1 MTLLEGAYSPPL
13 RSGRVVSRSADKQAP
28 PQGAVFAHQYRPD
41 IDGLRAIAVSAV
53 ITYHFYSQALPGGFL
68 GVDMFFVISGYVIT
82 ASLAQQEHGSAQSFF
97 LSFYSRRVKRILPAL
112 VICVLLTC
120 LIGGLFINPKS
131 DAYSSSM
138 TAGIF
143 SLFGLSNIYFSRQ
156 ATDYFSS
163 ATQLNLFTHTWS
175 LGVEEQFYLVFP
187 ALFWISSLGR
197 PSGRR
202 FLLLGLTL
210 LTALS
215 FLSYLW
221 LNRGIP
227 GAAYFMM
234 PPRFWELGVGCLI
247 AVGASKAL
255 SSDPYRFRH
264 APWFALLLVAIA
276 LLTPA
281 DRQLYTT
288 PAIVVGT
295 ALMIA
300 TLRPGVLLHRLLTL
314 RYLLSVGLMSYSL
327 YLWHWSVLSISRWT
341 LGIHW
346 WSVPIL
352 LATILGLATSSY
364 VFVEN
369 PLRRAQWSSSKLVTI
384 GLGLVALIFS
394 AGVMFLLKRSDVLYT
409 GTPTRFEGIGIG
421 TILDKKRDKHN
432 LEWPAGACVLFS
444 DTQVGK
450 MINADA
456 CTLGAPFGS
465 KRRFLVA
472 GSSFAAAEFE
482 MYSVLAE
489 NGLGAVVATASL
501 GASALP
507 EISNTG
513 PFAKENEYYWRDV
526 LPTLFSQLKEG
537 DVVILLNDL
546 AGFAPAETN
555 RFTID
560 AVAQLRA
567 GLEHLVKE
575 LGQRGIQVIFQSANP
590 FMREAQ
596 CTPEM
601 ASPQWFNIG
610 TAPPCTYYTKTE
622 SLKRRQPLQDALE
635 ALQSTNPNFHILD
648 LFPVLCPDNTCKF
661 YNDQKVFLYRDESSH
676 MSIAANY
683 MARPVLLAAVDRAI
697 RASDKTL
704 HVRNNSN

>member
-1 MTLLEGAYSPPL
+1 MTPFQGAYPL
-13 RSGRVVSRSADKQAP
+13 PMDPDETLRRSANERASL
-28 PQGAVFAHQYRPD
+28 QGAVFAHGYRPD

-82 ASLAQQEHGSAQSFF
+82 TSLAQQEHGSAQSFF

-120 LIGGLFINPKS
+120 LIGALFINPQS

-187 ALFWISSLGR
+187 ALFWISGKSSGR
-197 PSGRR
+197 PKGRK
-202 FLLLGLTL
+202 FLLLGLAL

-215 FLSYLW
+215 FLSYIW

-247 AVGASKAL
+247 AVGASKVP
-255 SSDPYRFRH
+255 SSDPSRFRR

-276 LLTPA
+276 LLMPA

-288 PAIVVGT
+288 PTIVVGT

-314 RYLLSVGLMSYSL
+314 RYVLAVGLMSYSL

-352 LATILGLATSSY
+352 LAMILGLATSSY

-369 PLRRAQWSSSKLVTI
+369 PLRRAQWSPSKLVTI
-384 GLGLVALIFS
+384 SLGLAALVCS
-394 AGVMFLLKRSDVLYT
+394 AGVILLLKHDDALYA
-409 GTPTRFEGIGIG
+409 GAPVHFEGIGTG
-421 TILDKKRDKHN
+421 AILDNKRDKNN
-432 LEWPAGACVLFS
+432 LEWPAKTCILFS

-450 MINADA
+450 MINPDA
-456 CTLGAPFGS
+456 CTLGAPAGS

-489 NGLGAVVATASL
+489 NGLGAVIATASL

-507 EISNTG
+507 EISITG
-513 PFAKENEYYWRDV
+513 PYAKENDYYWRDV
-526 LPTLFSQLKEG
+526 LPTLFSQMKKG

-546 AGFAPAETN
+546 AGFAPAESN
-555 RFTID
+555 KFFQD
-560 AVAQLRA
+560 AVVSFKT
-567 GLEHLVKE
+567 GLDRLVKE
-575 LGQRGIQVIFQSANP
+575 LGQKGIQVIFQSANP
-590 FMREAQ
+590 FMRETQ

-610 TAPPCTYYTKTE
+610 AAPPCTYYTKTE
-622 SLKRRQPLQDALE
+622 SLKRRQALQDALE
-635 ALQSTNPNFHILD
+635 ALQRANSNFHILD
-648 LFPVLCPDNTCKF
+648 LFPVLCPDDTCKF
-661 YNDQKVFLYRDESSH
+661 YNDQKVFLYRDEYSH

-683 MARPVLLAAVDRAI
+683 LARPILLEAVNKAI
-697 RASDKTL
+697 KSEAASDEP
-704 HVRNNSN
+704 

>member
-1 MTLLEGAYSPPL
+1 
-13 RSGRVVSRSADKQAP
+13 VSRSANEQVSP
-28 PQGAVFAHQYRPD
+28 RGAVFAHEYRPD

-53 ITYHFYSQALPGGFL
+53 ITYHFYSQALSGGFL

-112 VICVLLTC
+112 ALCVLLTC
-120 LIGGLFINPKS
+120 VIGALFINPQS
-131 DAYSSSM
+131 EAYSSSM

-187 ALFWISSLGR
+187 ALLWISGQSSGR
-197 PSGRR
+197 PKGRR
-202 FLLLGLTL
+202 FLLLGLGL
-210 LTALS
+210 LTAVS
-215 FLSYLW
+215 FLSYIW
-221 LNRGIP
+221 LNRGTA

-247 AVGASKAL
+247 AVGASKVP
-255 SSDPYRFRH
+255 SSHPSRFRH
-264 APWFALLLVAIA
+264 APWFALLLIAVA

-300 TLRPGVLLHRLLTL
+300 TLRPGALLYRLLTL
-314 RYLLSVGLMSYSL
+314 RYVLAVGLMSYSL

-352 LATILGLATSSY
+352 LAMILGLATSSY
-364 VFVEN
+364 VLVEN

-384 GLGLVALIFS
+384 GLGLVALICS
-394 AGVMFLLKRSDVLYT
+394 AGVIFLLKHSDVLYT

-421 TILDKKRDKHN
+421 TILDKKRDKNN

-456 CTLGAPFGS
+456 CTLGAPFAT

-489 NGLGAVVATASL
+489 DGLGAVVATASL

-546 AGFAPAETN
+546 AGFAPVETN
-555 RFTID
+555 RFTLD
-560 AVAQLRA
+560 AVAQLRN
-567 GLEHLVKE
+567 GLDRLVKE

-590 FMREAQ
+590 FIREAQ

-610 TAPPCTYYTKTE
+610 TAPPCIYYTKTE

-635 ALQSTNPNFHILD
+635 ALQSDNPNFHILD
-648 LFPVLCPDNTCKF
+648 LFPVLCPDSTCMF

-683 MARPVLLAAVDRAI
+683 MARPVLLAAVDRAM
-697 RASDKTL
+697 RVSAKTL